1 MDQKNPIKPHSPPV
15 QKTKQQSLEGKF
27 LEGPD
32 GFFTEMIRLTRIV
45 WQYIRGFYA
54 FHNVKDC
61 VTIFG
66 SARFK
71 PDHPYYKLA
80 YEMGRLLAEEGFTVM
95 TGGGPGIMEA
105 ANRGAKDGKGKSI
118 GCNIRLPAEQHPNT
132 YLDEWITFRFFFI
145 RKVMLTKYSLA
156 FVVMPG
162 GFGTLDEMFE
172 MATLIQTGKIKNFPI
187 VLMCKSFWEPLIKYM
202 QDTLVAQ
209 GTISPAD
216 LAKLIVTDSPSEA
229 IAYIKQF
236 KTSFGEVA

>member
-1 MDQKNPIKPHSPPV
+1 MAQKQPIKPNLPPIHKSQ
-15 QKTKQQSLEGKF
+15 QKSLEGQF

-32 GFFTEMIRLTRIV
+32 GVLTELLRLARIV
-45 WQYIRGFYA
+45 WQYIRGFHA
-54 FHNVKDC
+54 FHNVKNC
-61 VTIFG
+61 VTVFG

-71 PDHPYYKLA
+71 PEHPYYQLA
-80 YEMGRLLAEEGFTVM
+80 HEMGRLLAQEGFTVM

-105 ANRGAKDGKGKSI
+105 ANRGAKEAGGISI
-118 GCNIRLPAEQHPNT
+118 GCNIRLPEEQQPNA
-132 YLDEWITFRFFFI
+132 YLDKWITFRFFFI

-172 MATLIQTGKIKNFPI
+172 MATLIQTGKVKNFPV
-187 VLMCKSFWEPLIKYM
+187 VLMCKSFWEPLIKFM

-216 LAKLIVTDSPSEA
+216 LAKLVVTDSPYEA

-236 KTSFGEVA
+236 KKNFGDVA